1 MFSTN
6 NQEPQTKKLAP
17 PWDEKFDEPTY
28 ISGYWEGLPVIARDK
43 PQLLSAILHNDLQPI
58 METCPGSQEQDNKQ
72 G

>member
-17 PWDEKFDEPTY
+17 PWDEKVDEPTY
-28 ISGYWEGLPVIARDK
+28 IRGYWEGLPVIARHK
-43 PQLLSAILHNDLQPI
+43 PQLLSTILHNDLQPI